1 MDDISRLRCDIF
13 LINYSVGSFGTIRYY
28 YITRGGVRI
37 LGGGGVTWFT
47 GGMEGEQSLLTEY
60 KGRTIENW
68 LPFNCRWRRS

>member
-37 LGGGGVTWFT
+37 LGGGGGHMIYRGN
-47 GGMEGEQSLLTEY
+47 GGGTVVAN
-60 KGRTIENW
+60 RV
-68 LPFNCRWRRS
+68 

>member
-37 LGGGGVTWFT
+37 FGGGGHMIYRGN
-47 GGMEGEQSLLTEY
+47 GGGTVVAN
-60 KGRTIENW
+60 RV
-68 LPFNCRWRRS
+68 